1 MHSFGTYLIICPLV
15 GIAGFVDAIAGGGG
29 LISLP
34 AYLIAGIPVHNA
46 LGTNKL
52 SSTMGTT
59 VATFRYARNGFI
71 PWRQALFCVLCALIG
86 SSLGAQ
92 LALMIP
98 TQIFRILM
106 LVILPLTACY
116 LLRSKGLTQ
125 EREPYS
131 PGKTLL
137 IALPIAFV
145 LGVYDGFYG
154 PGTGTFLLLL
164 LTSFAHLSLNQAAGL
179 TKAINL
185 ATNVAALT
193 VFLRNGVSDLSLGL
207 VAGCFGIAGN
217 YLGAK
222 LFVSKGAKWTK
233 PLIITVLAIF
243 FCKVCYE
250 LVTGG

>member
-1 MHSFGTYLIICPLV
+1 MHSIPTYLIICPLV

-52 SSTMGTT
+52 SSTMGTA
-59 VATFRYARNGFI
+59 VATFRYARSGFI
-71 PWRQALFCVLCALIG
+71 PWRQALFCVLFALVG
-86 SSLGAQ
+86 SSLGAK

-98 TQIFRILM
+98 TRVFRILM

-116 LLRSKGLTQ
+116 LLRSKGLAQ
-125 EREPYS
+125 ERSRTAGARLCSSACPS
-131 PGKTLL
+131 PWCWGCTT
-137 IALPIAFV
+137 ASTAPA
-145 LGVYDGFYG
+145 
-154 PGTGTFLLLL
+154 PGTFLLLL
-164 LTSFAHLSLNQAAGL
+164 LTGVAHLSLNQAAGL

-193 VFLRNGVSDLSLGL
+193 VFLRSGVSLLSLGL

-217 YLGAK
+217 YLGSK
-222 LFVSKGAKWTK
+222 LFVDKGAKWTK

>member
-1 MHSFGTYLIICPLV
+1 MHSIPTYLIICPLV

-52 SSTMGTT
+52 SSTMGTA
-59 VATFRYARNGFI
+59 VATFRYARSGFI
-71 PWRQALFCVLCALIG
+71 PWRQALFCVLFALVG
-86 SSLGAQ
+86 SSLGAK

-98 TQIFRILM
+98 TRVFRILM

-116 LLRSKGLTQ
+116 LLRSKGLAQ

-131 PGKTLL
+131 WGKTLL
-137 IALPIAFV
+137 ISLPISLV

-164 LTSFAHLSLNQAAGL
+164 LTGVAHLSLNQAAGL

-193 VFLRNGVSDLSLGL
+193 VFLRSGVDRKSTRLNSSHNLRSRMPSS
-207 VAGCFGIAGN
+207 A
-217 YLGAK
+217 
-222 LFVSKGAKWTK
+222 
-233 PLIITVLAIF
+233 
-243 FCKVCYE
+243 
-250 LVTGG
+250 

>member
-1 MHSFGTYLIICPLV
+1 MHSILTYLIICPLV

-52 SSTMGTT
+52 SSTMGTA
-59 VATFRYARNGFI
+59 VATFRYARSGFI
-71 PWRQALFCVLCALIG
+71 PWRQALFCVLFALVG
-86 SSLGAQ
+86 SSLGAK

-98 TQIFRILM
+98 TRVFRILM

-116 LLRSKGLTQ
+116 LLRSKGLAQ

-131 PGKTLL
+131 WGKTLL
-137 IALPIAFV
+137 ISLPISLV

-154 PGTGTFLLLL
+154 PGTGTFLL
-164 LTSFAHLSLNQAAGL
+164 TGVAHLSLNQAAGL

-193 VFLRNGVSDLSLGL
+193 VFLRSGVSLLSLGL

-217 YLGAK
+217 YLGSK
-222 LFVSKGAKWTK
+222 LFVDKGAKWTK

>member
-1 MHSFGTYLIICPLV
+1 MHSILTYLLLCPLV

-59 VATFRYARNGFI
+59 VATVRYARSGFI
-71 PWRQALFCVLCALIG
+71 PWQQALLCVLFALAG
-86 SSLGAQ
+86 SSLGAK
-92 LALMIP
+92 LALTIP
-98 TQIFRILM
+98 TRTFSILM

-116 LLRSKGLTQ
+116 LLRSQGLTQ
-125 EREPYS
+125 EREPY
-131 PGKTLL
+131 PFRKTLL
-137 IALPIAFV
+137 ISLPIALV
-145 LGVYDGFYG
+145 LTGV
-154 PGTGTFLLLL
+154 
-164 LTSFAHLSLNQAAGL
+164 AHLPLNQAAGL

-185 ATNVAALT
+185 ATNVAALK
-193 VFLRNGVSDLSLGL
+193 VFLRSGVSDLSLGL

-217 YLGAK
+217 YLGSR
-222 LFVSKGAKWTK
+222 LFVNKGAKWTK
-233 PLIITVLAIF
+233 PLIVTVLVIF

>member
-1 MHSFGTYLIICPLV
+1 MHSILTYLILCPLV

-34 AYLIAGIPVHNA
+34 AYLLAGIPVHNA

-59 VATFRYARNGFI
+59 AATVRYARSGFI
-71 PWRQALFCVLCALIG
+71 PWRQALLCVLFALAG
-86 SSLGAQ
+86 SSLGAK
-92 LALMIP
+92 LALTIP
-98 TQIFRILM
+98 TRTFSILM

-116 LLRSKGLTQ
+116 LLR
-125 EREPYS
+125 
-131 PGKTLL
+131 KTLL
-137 IALPIAFV
+137 ISLPIALV

-164 LTSFAHLSLNQAAGL
+164 LTGVAHLPLNQAAGL

-193 VFLRNGVSDLSLGL
+193 VFLRSGVSDLSLGL

-217 YLGAK
+217 YLGSR
-222 LFVSKGAKWTK
+222 LFVNKGAKWTK
-233 PLIITVLAIF
+233 PLIVTVLVIF

>member
-1 MHSFGTYLIICPLV
+1 MYSFLTYCVICPLV
-15 GIAGFVDAIAGGGG
+15 GIAGFVDAVAGGGG

-34 AYLIAGIPVHNA
+34 AYLIAGVPVHTA

-59 VATFRYARNGFI
+59 VATLRYARDGFI
-71 PWRQALFCVLCALIG
+71 PWRLAAVCVLFALAG
-86 SSLGAQ
+86 SSLGAK
-92 LALMIP
+92 LALLLP
-98 TQIFRILM
+98 SELFSLLM
-106 LVILPLTACY
+106 LVILPLTAWY
-116 LLRSKGLTQ
+116 LLRSKGFAG
-125 EREPYS
+125 ERAPY
-131 PGKTLL
+131 PWGKTLL
-137 IALPIAFV
+137 ITLPIALL
-145 LGVYDGFYG
+145 LGMYDGFYG

-164 LTSFAHLSLNQAAGL
+164 LTGLAHLSLRQAAGL

-217 YLGAK
+217 YLGSK
-222 LFVSKGAKWTK
+222 LFVQKGAQWTK
-233 PLIITVLAIF
+233 PLIVTVLALF

-250 LVTGG
+250 TFLG